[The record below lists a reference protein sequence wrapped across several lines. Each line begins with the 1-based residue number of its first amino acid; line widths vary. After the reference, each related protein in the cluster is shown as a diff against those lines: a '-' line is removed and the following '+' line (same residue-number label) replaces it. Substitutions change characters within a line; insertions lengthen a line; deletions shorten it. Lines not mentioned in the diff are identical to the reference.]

1 MLPLIRQNASKNKAP
16 DFVKIT
22 ELKWYAQTQLY
33 TLCSLLLFRGEPV
46 DQLSPPF
53 DIILLSDGI
62 AGCYEESYK
71 ALVDTLWMLSNEKT
85 DIILCFE
92 KRFGSQLY

>member
-1 MLPLIRQNASKNKAP
+1 M
-16 DFVKIT
+16 
-22 ELKWYAQTQLY
+22 
-33 TLCSLLLFRGEPV
+33 